1 MYKESASTPCGGA
14 QLMMNMF
21 QMAELLL
28 LFYCLS
34 VSLVLNDESS
44 FFCINR
50 YHVFYFCIKT
60 LANEVDAGR
69 RTLWLDIHI
78 PLEVVLVK
86 TSGLYS
92 KVCVDSN
99 DALSVSTLV
108 FTSNSL
114 LEC

>member
-1 MYKESASTPCGGA
+1 
-14 QLMMNMF
+14 MMNMY
-21 QMAELLL
+21 QMAELFLS
-28 LFYCLS
+28 FNCLS

-44 FFCINR
+44 FFGINR
-50 YHVFYFCIKT
+50 YHILYFCIET
-60 LANEVDAGR
+60 LTDEVDAGR
-69 RTLWLDIHI
+69 WTLWLDIHI

-86 TSGLYS
+86 TSGLYC